1 MLDTEEFYAQ
11 RVRSRPERINA
22 FLDIAKGGRYLEIGV
37 HKGKTFHKI
46 QASHKVGVDPKFM
59 FDTAEYSSDSTEF
72 WEITSDEFFAR
83 VAPRYDKFDVI
94 YLDGLH
100 TFEQVFRDL
109 ITSLSYCHDDTIIL
123 IDDTVPVNVASF
135 QKTPNDCSLLREELG
150 INDKA
155 WMGDVCKVVIAIKEF
170 MPAWSYATFPN
181 HGQTALVKRARQ
193 DFSASINSLEAISRL
208 SYTEYLTLKKEGA
221 FNIFETDDQVIARI
235 RDLLADG
242 QE

>member
-1 MLDTEEFYAQ
+1 ML
-11 RVRSRPERINA
+11 
-22 FLDIAKGGRYLEIGV
+22 
-37 HKGKTFHKI
+37 
-46 QASHKVGVDPKFM
+46 
-59 FDTAEYSSDSTEF
+59 DTAEYSSDSIEF

-100 TFEQVFRDL
+100 TFEQVFRGL

-155 WMGDVCKVVIAIKEF
+155 WMGDVCKV
-170 MPAWSYATFPN
+170 
-181 HGQTALVKRARQ
+181 
-193 DFSASINSLEAISRL
+193 
-208 SYTEYLTLKKEGA
+208 
-221 FNIFETDDQVIARI
+221 
-235 RDLLADG
+235 
-242 QE
+242 